1 MPPVSRISW
10 RPWILAALMLAAL
23 AASYYGG
30 KARGLESSV
39 PERFRYYG
47 LPIALSMDRYGLPGY
62 VSYTAIS
69 SRFHNLVPIETI
81 LAKNLPETLE
91 QSTLD
96 DARRG
101 VGLFLAPADD
111 KGYVT
116 FSRLAFF
123 LFGVNVPALY
133 QAYFAMQLLSIV
145 AFIVAFRSDLSRLF
159 AGVCVM
165 LASLALVPAFED
177 GLLLPLVATFYDPR
191 IFGAGAVL
199 ATLHL
204 GFTGIDGHRP
214 SAMRLLAAAYQ
225 SFMIV
230 FAVHMR
236 FDNVMLVA
244 GVVAW
249 VLADGL
255 WRWRTRGLTGL
266 FNRAWAS
273 VVLLAT
279 VGGFLAWEKSAYHER
294 YFTTNMSHHLVWHN
308 VFIGLALQ
316 PAFAGEFES
325 PASAARRVDEGGDLA
340 AMKAA
345 ARSLL
350 ADGRGDE
357 VARIFGEA
365 YTNPTGD
372 AAGVT
377 IDVGRFFHT
386 DTSDLARY
394 DAEVQRV
401 VQRITQS
408 RPAETVELFVWYK
421 PRYIVAH
428 YLWMLGL
435 TAQPTVNAA
444 GEPSPLFA
452 RGDGSGRG
460 VISFAPLQLLA
471 LGGLG
476 LAWLIARPP
485 LGRLGSA
492 LAGSLV
498 ALAASMAPLMVTY
511 AAPFLMGTSLLTLS
525 LTLMIAMAAVATLVA
540 SRVSPSH
547 AGVAL
552 R

>member
-1 MPPVSRISW
+1 MNGARVRQGV
-10 RPWILAALMLAAL
+10 LAALMLAAL
-23 AASYYGG
+23 AGSYYGG
-30 KARGLESSV
+30 QARGLDYSV

-62 VSYTAIS
+62 VSYAAIS
-69 SRFHNLVPIETI
+69 NRFHNLIPIEKI
-81 LAKNLPETLE
+81 LADNLPESLDQQTI
-91 QSTLD
+91 D

-101 VGLFLAPADD
+101 AGLFLAPADD

-116 FSRLAFF
+116 FSRIAFF
-123 LFGVNVPALY
+123 VFGTNVPALY
-133 QAYFAMQLLSIV
+133 QTYFAMQLLSVV
-145 AFIVAFRSDLSRLF
+145 AFIVAFRGSLSRLF

-165 LASLALVPAFED
+165 LASLSLVPAFAD

-204 GFTGIDGHRP
+204 GFSCIDGPRP
-214 SAMRLLAAAYQ
+214 SVIRLLGAAYQ
-225 SFMIV
+225 CFLIV

-236 FDNVMLVA
+236 FDNVMLAA

-249 VLADGL
+249 VLADAL
-255 WRWRTRGLTGL
+255 WRWRTRGLTG
-266 FNRAWAS
+266 FVNCTWAIG
-273 VVLLAT
+273 VLLAT

-316 PAFAGEFES
+316 PAFAGEFEYPS
-325 PASAARRVDEGGDLA
+325 SAARRVDEGGDLA

-350 ADGRGDE
+350 ADGKGDE
-357 VARIFGEA
+357 VAKIFGEA
-365 YTNPTGD
+365 YTNPTGN

-394 DAEVQRV
+394 DVEVQRV
-401 VQRITQS
+401 VQRITAA
-408 RPAETVELFVWYK
+408 RPWQTVELFAWYK

-460 VISFAPLQLLA
+460 VVSLAPLQLLA
-471 LGGLG
+471 VGGLG
-476 LAWLIARPP
+476 LAWLIARPS
-485 LGRLGSA
+485 LGQLGSA
-492 LAGSLV
+492 LAGAIV
-498 ALAASMAPLMVTY
+498 ALGASMAPLMVTY

-525 LTLMIAMAAVATLVA
+525 LTLLLTMAAAATLVA
-540 SRVSPSH
+540 SRMSPSRRVGG
-547 AGVAL
+547 AVL
-552 R
+552 Q